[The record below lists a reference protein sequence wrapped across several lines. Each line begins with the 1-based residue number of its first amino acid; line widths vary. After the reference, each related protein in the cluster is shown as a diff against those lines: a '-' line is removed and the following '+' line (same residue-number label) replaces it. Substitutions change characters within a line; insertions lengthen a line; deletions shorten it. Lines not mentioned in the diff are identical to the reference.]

1 MKRIIIFLIA
11 LSSTIL
17 VSAQSVLSFCA
28 RGGLDLLMPKS
39 EYSTKAK
46 LGFAGNFDIGYT
58 YYWNTRNS
66 GDWGIHTGASFGY
79 AQNRT
84 LLEFTQQYTNYDYL
98 NIEMLYT
105 TSGALDA
112 ELQRMYVEVPLMA
125 AFRYHGFVMQLG
137 MKAQCAVWSR
147 AQQTLSSPVIDAYYV
162 PFSVH
167 VTNELISGLV
177 ANEDLQKTYSDIAPR
192 MNILVAGRL
201 GYESGVG
208 DTGLLGIMAYVDYN
222 VWNTSSFKTNQ
233 ALISVAPITDP
244 VNPVPAVTVNSAF
257 TSLISRIN
265 PLQVG
270 ITLYY
275 GLSFEK

>member
-1 MKRIIIFLIA
+1 
-11 LSSTIL
+11 
-17 VSAQSVLSFCA
+17 
-28 RGGLDLLMPKS
+28 
-39 EYSTKAK
+39 
-46 LGFAGNFDIGYT
+46 
-58 YYWNTRNS
+58 
-66 GDWGIHTGASFGY
+66 
-79 AQNRT
+79 
-84 LLEFTQQYTNYDYL
+84 LEFTQQYTNYDYL
-98 NIEMLYT
+98 DIEMLYT

-125 AFRYHGFVMQLG
+125 AFRYNGFVMQLG
-137 MKAQCAVWSR
+137 IKSQSVVWSR

-162 PFSVH
+162 PFNVH
-167 VTNELISGLV
+167 VTNEPITGLV

-192 MNILVAGRL
+192 MNILVGGRI
-201 GYESGVG
+201 GYEFGVG

-222 VWNTSSFKTNQ
+222 VWNTSSFKTDQ

>member
-11 LSSTIL
+11 LTSTIL
-17 VSAQSVLSFCA
+17 VSAQSVLSFGA
-28 RGGLDLLMPKS
+28 RGGLDFLMPKS
-39 EYSTKAK
+39 EYSAKAK

-66 GDWGIHTGASFGY
+66 GDWGIHTGVSFGY

-98 NIEMLYT
+98 DIEMLYT
-105 TSGALDA
+105 TSGSLDA

-125 AFRYHGFVMQLG
+125 AFRYNGFVMQLG

-147 AQQTLSSPVIDAYYV
+147 AKQLLSDPVVDAYYV

-167 VTNELISGLV
+167 VTNELITGLV

-192 MNILVAGRL
+192 MNILVGGRI
-201 GYESGVG
+201 GYEFKVKN
-208 DTGLLGIMAYVDYN
+208 TGLLGIMAYVDYN

-270 ITLYY
+270 INLYY

>member
-11 LSSTIL
+11 LTSTIL
-17 VSAQSVLSFCA
+17 VSAQSVLSFGA
-28 RGGLDLLMPKS
+28 RGGLDFQMPKS
-39 EYSTKAK
+39 EHSSNTK

-66 GDWGIHTGASFGY
+66 GDGGIHTGASFGY
-79 AQNRT
+79 AQNHT
-84 LLEFTQQYTNYDYL
+84 LLEFMQQYTNYDYL
-98 NIEMLYT
+98 DIEMLYT

-125 AFRYHGFVMQLG
+125 AFRYNGFVMQLG
-137 MKAQCAVWSR
+137 MKAQCVVWSR
-147 AQQTLSSPVIDAYYV
+147 AQQSLTSPVVDAYYV
-162 PFSVH
+162 PFNVH
-167 VTNELISGLV
+167 VTNELITGLV

-192 MNILVAGRL
+192 MNILVGGRI

-208 DTGLLGIMAYVDYN
+208 DTGLLGITAYVDYN

>member
-11 LSSTIL
+11 LTSTIL
-17 VSAQSVLSFCA
+17 VSAQSVLSFGA
-28 RGGLDLLMPKS
+28 RGGLDFQMPKS
-39 EYSTKAK
+39 EYSAKAK
-46 LGFAGNFDIGYT
+46 LGFTGNFDIGYT

-98 NIEMLYT
+98 DIEMLYT

-112 ELQRMYVEVPLMA
+112 ELQRMYLEVPLMA
-125 AFRYHGFVMQLG
+125 AFRYNGFVMQLG

-167 VTNELISGLV
+167 VTNELITGLV

-192 MNILVAGRL
+192 MNILVGGRI
-201 GYESGVG
+201 GYESKVG
-208 DTGLLGIMAYVDYN
+208 YTGLLGIMAYVDYN
-222 VWNTSSFKTNQ
+222 VWNTSSFKTDQ

>member
-11 LSSTIL
+11 LTSTIL
-17 VSAQSVLSFCA
+17 VSAQSVLSFGA
-28 RGGLDLLMPKS
+28 RGGLDFQMPKS
-39 EYSTKAK
+39 EYSAKAK
-46 LGFAGNFDIGYT
+46 LGFTGNFDIGYT

-98 NIEMLYT
+98 DIEMLYT

-112 ELQRMYVEVPLMA
+112 ELQRMYLEVPLMA
-125 AFRYHGFVMQLG
+125 AFRYNGLVMQLG

-167 VTNELISGLV
+167 VTNELITGLV

-192 MNILVAGRL
+192 MNILVGGRL
-201 GYESGVG
+201 GYEFKVG
-208 DTGLLGIMAYVDYN
+208 ATGSLGIMAYVDYN
-222 VWNTSSFKTNQ
+222 VWNTSSFKTDQ

>member
-11 LSSTIL
+11 LTSTIL
-17 VSAQSVLSFCA
+17 VSAQSVLSFGA
-28 RGGLDLLMPKS
+28 RGGLDFQMPKS
-39 EYSTKAK
+39 EHSPKVK

-98 NIEMLYT
+98 NNEMLYT

-125 AFRYHGFVMQLG
+125 AFHYNGFVMQLG
-137 MKAQCAVWSR
+137 IKSQSVVWSR

-162 PFSVH
+162 PFNVH
-167 VTNELISGLV
+167 VTNELITGLV

-192 MNILVAGRL
+192 VNILVGGRL
-201 GYESGVG
+201 GYEFGVG

-222 VWNTSSFKTNQ
+222 VWNTPSFKTDQ

-275 GLSFEK
+275 GLSFE